1 MVMGVLR
8 DNTGKRP
15 GRWQVMCSRSWRRAL
30 QRPTAAAPAEE
41 AIWAA
46 GRPASQY
53 SPQRAEHQFRCGGN
67 DKASL
72 KDFRAY
78 RRFTCVTQLI
88 RQRRSVTGGRRY
100 GALHRSAAGIR
111 R

>member
-1 MVMGVLR
+1 MAMGVLR

-30 QRPTAAAPAEE
+30 ERPTLAAPGEE

-46 GRPASQY
+46 DRPASPY

-67 DKASL
+67 DKASREDL
-72 KDFRAY
+72 RA
-78 RRFTCVTQLI
+78 
-88 RQRRSVTGGRRY
+88 
-100 GALHRSAAGIR
+100 
-111 R
+111 